1 MDDRVRTMT
10 SAAASVEAAR
20 GKSAMNRFWI
30 VLLCLWAATAVADE
44 AVSFKDKT
52 ITMIVASPSGGGTD
66 TSGRLIAPLLAN
78 RLPGRPTVI
87 VRNIP
92 GAQGIT
98 AMNYFVRQVA
108 PDGLTASMASSTIAD
123 PLLFRRPQSQYDP
136 TTFLT
141 VGGVGRGG
149 TTLVIRKDARE
160 RLYGRSLPLVMGA
173 LGGVPRSGMLM
184 TAWGIEFL
192 GWNVRWV
199 TGYRGTNELMLA
211 LERGEIDMTS
221 TANLFEIQKLL
232 DTGKVEFLAQS
243 GTLRKGQVVPRPDF
257 GAAPIFAN
265 LMQGKIKD
273 PVIQQAFDYW
283 AGMTSIDKWLALPP
297 KTPDPIV
304 RAYRDAYAAAF
315 TDPSF
320 AELGKKISE
329 DFEPVAYDDVDFL
342 VGKLAAI
349 QPQAISYISTMLR
362 KQGIQSE

>member
-1 MDDRVRTMT
+1 MLRIWIALSCLLLAIAT
-10 SAAASVEAAR
+10 AAA
-20 GKSAMNRFWI
+20 
-30 VLLCLWAATAVADE
+30 DD
-44 AVSFKDKT
+44 VSFKDKT

-66 TSGRLIAPLLAN
+66 TSGRLIAPLLASH
-78 RLPGRPTVI
+78 LPGKPSVI

-98 AMNYFVRQVA
+98 AMNYFVRQVV
-108 PDGLTASMASSTIAD
+108 PDGLTVTMASSTIAD
-123 PLLFRRPQSQYDP
+123 PLLFRRSQSQYDP
-136 TTFLT
+136 TTFFT
-141 VGGVGRGG
+141 IGGVGRGG
-149 TTLVIRKDARE
+149 TTLVIRKDAKQ
-160 RLYGRSLPLVMGA
+160 RLNGGGAPLIMGA

-232 DTGKVEFLAQS
+232 DSGKIEFLTQS
-243 GTLRKGQVVPRPDF
+243 GTLRKGQTTPRPDF
-257 GAAPIFAN
+257 GNAPIFAN

-273 PVIQQAFDYW
+273 PIIQQAFDYW
-283 AGMTSIDKWLALPP
+283 SSMTSIDKWVALPP
-297 KTPDPIV
+297 KTPDAVV
-304 RAYRDAYAAAF
+304 RSYREAYLAAF

-320 AELGKKISE
+320 VALGKKISE
-329 DFEPVAYDDVDFL
+329 DFEPVAYEDIDFL
-342 VGKLAAI
+342 VAKLAAI
-349 QPQAISYISTMLR
+349 QPQSIGFISTMLR